1 MALSAG
7 TPASACNTPVYR
19 YAMYNWASTPYAVFY
34 FHEGTPAEE
43 DEAVNKL
50 LVELSEAEPPANVY
64 FNEVD
69 VSEEEWFS
77 RLHPL
82 IKKLYE
88 ANAEVPKPM
97 HLIITPWGAELFAG
111 RLDEAKVKA
120 MVASPARTKMNELLA
135 EGNITVLM
143 ILTGPNADENQRAEK
158 VAGEVVDVIVSGE
171 IPVGIDPVGYG
182 PEMPYDDN
190 EQGDDEDGEEED
202 DGNGNGD
209 EDSKGR
215 AKIAVL
221 KVSRT
226 DAAEE
231 WLVRMLL
238 SIEPDLDEFP
248 DDAMIFATYGRGRAM
263 PPYIGKGITADNLI
277 DCVMFLAG
285 ACSCMVKDQNPGMDL
300 LMQCDWNATAD
311 ALAADDPAFDD
322 DPWGYQEFE
331 PQPPEDGVEST
342 ADAPAGDAPAENS
355 PPGDSPPGGVETTSQ
370 SVANAAAAE
379 ADQTPD
385 VNSAEGAI
393 SPAVAEAADNT
404 AATLEQIAESVEFDN
419 EPASFAMRQAW
430 TIGLGLAIATFLV
443 VVAGLVLVRRPPQ

>member
-69 VSEEEWFS
+69 VSEEECFS

-120 MVASPARTKMNELLA
+120 MVASPARTKMTELLA

-171 IPVGIDPVGYG
+171 IPVGVDPVGYG

-202 DGNGNGD
+202 DGNGD

-215 AKIAVL
+215 AKIAML

-231 WLVRMLL
+231 WLVRTLL

-248 DDAMIFATYGRGRAM
+248 DDTMIFAAYGRGRAM
-263 PPYIGKGITADNLI
+263 PPYIGKGITPDNLI

-300 LMQCDWNATAD
+300 LMQCDWNTVAD
-311 ALAADDPAFDD
+311 VLAANDPAFDD

-331 PQPPEDGVEST
+331 QQPEEGVEST
-342 ADAPAGDAPAENS
+342 ADAPVGDAPAD
-355 PPGDSPPGGVETTSQ
+355 DSPPEGVETTGESM
-370 SVANAAAAE
+370 ADAAAAE
-379 ADQTPD
+379 AEQTPV

-393 SPAVAEAADNT
+393 SPAVTEAVDNT
-404 AATLEQIAESVEFDN
+404 AATLDQIAESVEFDN
-419 EPASFAMRQAW
+419 DSASFAMRQAW
-430 TIGLGLAIATFLV
+430 TIGLGLAVGAVLV
-443 VVAGLVLVRRPPQ
+443 VLAGLVLVRRQPPR

>member
-7 TPASACNTPVYR
+7 TPASARNTPVYR
-19 YAMYNWASTPYAVFY
+19 YAMYNWASTPYEVFY
-34 FHEGTPAEE
+34 FHEGTPAKE

-64 FNEVD
+64 FHEVD
-69 VSEEEWFS
+69 LSEEERLS
-77 RLHPL
+77 KLHPL

-120 MVASPARTKMNELLA
+120 MVASPARTKMAELLA

-143 ILTGPNADENQRAEK
+143 VLTGPNADENQRAEK
-158 VAGEVVDVIVSGE
+158 VAGEVVDQITSGE
-171 IPVGIDPVGYG
+171 IPVGIDPGGFG

-190 EQGDDEDGEEED
+190 EEGDDKEDG
-202 DGNGNGD
+202 
-209 EDSKGR
+209 DSKGK

-238 SIEPDLDEFP
+238 SVEPDLDEFS
-248 DDAMIFATYGRGRAM
+248 DDTMIFAAYGRGRAM

-311 ALAADDPAFDD
+311 ALAANDPTLDD

-331 PQPPEDGVEST
+331 SQQTEESNVEST
-342 ADAPAGDAPAENS
+342 ADAPAEDAPAEDSPAEDTPAEDTPAEDS
-355 PPGDSPPGGVETTSQ
+355 PPGDAETTGESEPA
-370 SVANAAAAE
+370 VAATEAE
-379 ADQTPD
+379 QTPV

-393 SPAVAEAADNT
+393 SPAATDSVNSTVAT
-404 AATLEQIAESVEFDN
+404 AKRIG
-419 EPASFAMRQAW
+419 PASFAMRQAW
-430 TIGLGLAIATFLV
+430 TIGLGLAVGAVLV